1 LRKFATKPPFLKS
14 LGLTLVRETES
25 KPALLFERVAILGVG
40 LIGGSIA
47 AAILKRGLAKSVVG
61 YSPFDGE
68 EAFRLGLL
76 TNLAAHAE
84 QAVEG
89 ADLVVVAVPPTAVAN
104 VIAQAMP
111 SLGRHAIVTDVS
123 SVKAQVV
130 PQIARVMGERF
141 SQYVSSHPIAGAEHS
156 GPAAANA
163 ELFERKRIVLNPG
176 SNAQTIE
183 KIKSFWQAL
192 GGEVCEMTIA
202 QHDEVYAAVSHLP
215 HLVAFALCLGL
226 SAREDAREL
235 IAHGGAGLR
244 DTSRVGG
251 SSASLWADIL
261 LSNRHALASTSAEFS
276 TAWESINAAVSSND
290 KTKLLALLE
299 QASAWRRAMR

>member
-1 LRKFATKPPFLKS
+1 VHEIEVPSVP
-14 LGLTLVRETES
+14 
-25 KPALLFERVAILGVG
+25 LFEQVAILGVG
-40 LIGGSIA
+40 LIGGSVA
-47 AAILKRGLAKSVVG
+47 AAILKRGIAQRIVG

-76 TNLAAHAE
+76 TSLAAHAQ

-89 ADLVVVAVPPTAVAN
+89 ADLVVVAVPPTCVSS
-104 VIAQAMP
+104 VIAQALP
-111 SLGRHAIVTDVS
+111 GLRPDAIVTDVS

-130 PQIARVMGERF
+130 PQIARVMGEQF

-163 ELFERKRIVLNPG
+163 DLFERKRIVLNPG
-176 SNAQTIE
+176 SNLQATQ
-183 KIKSFWQAL
+183 KITRFWQAL
-192 GGEVCEMTIA
+192 GGEVCEMSIER
-202 QHDEVYAAVSHLP
+202 HDAVYGAVSHLP
-215 HLVAFALCLGL
+215 HMVAFALCLGL
-226 SAREDAREL
+226 SARTDATEL
-235 IAHGGAGLR
+235 ITHGGAGLR

-261 LSNRHALASTSAEFS
+261 LANRDALSGASAQFTQ
-276 TAWESINAAVSSND
+276 AWEGLEAAINAND
-290 KTKLLALLE
+290 KDKLLALLE